1 MTRVS
6 RALSGALTLGL
17 VLGVAACGS
26 GDDGGSGSGATA
38 GDGDWSGQT
47 LTVWIMEGTNPDA
60 GPFFDEVATAFEE
73 ETGATLDVQF
83 QPWASAH
90 DKFTTAIAGGTTP
103 DVAEVGTTWTPEF
116 AEAGAL
122 ADLTDLV
129 ADAGLDDDLVA
140 GLQEAGTVDG
150 SLYGMPWYAGVRA
163 FVYRTDL
170 FEQAGLE
177 VPTTWDELRETALAL
192 KAAYPDTTAWPIAGD
207 SQYGVMPFV
216 WGAGGEMATLD
227 GGTWTSGIDSD
238 EAREGIA
245 FYTRMALED
254 GVSTAAA
261 TTWKETD
268 LLKAFEQGQAAMMI
282 TGSWTPR
289 TILTDAPD
297 LEGKIGAFPIPGQTE
312 GLSGSFLGGSHLGIF
327 NESDQQDLA
336 WEFVRLM
343 TTGEFAERWAQ
354 EANYFPGQASLL
366 DAAAQSDDPLVAP
379 FARQMVEAGAS
390 LPVTPLYGE
399 IQGKKTV
406 ETMLQ
411 SILSGKQTVEEATTT
426 AAEDMNATFEQ

>member
-1 MTRVS
+1 MTRS
-6 RALSGALTLGL
+6 SLPIATLTLGL
-17 VLGVAACGS
+17 SLSLAACGS
-26 GDDGGSGSGATA
+26 GGGDASSSSGTDGA
-38 GDGDWSGQT
+38 WSGQT

-60 GPFFDEVATAFEE
+60 EPFFDEVATAFEE

-103 DVAEVGTTWTPEF
+103 DVAEIGTTWTPEF
-116 AEAGAL
+116 AEVGAL

-129 ADAGLDDDLVA
+129 ADAGLDDDLVP

-150 SLYGMPWYAGVRA
+150 ALYGMPWYAGVRS

-170 FEQAGLE
+170 FEQAGVE
-177 VPTTWDELRETALAL
+177 VPTTWDELRQAALTLKETF
-192 KAAYPDTTAWPIAGD
+192 PDTTAWPIAGD

-216 WGAGGEMATLD
+216 WGAGGQIAEQD
-227 GGTWTSGIDSD
+227 GDTWTSGIDSD
-238 EAREGIA
+238 AAREGIE
-245 FYTRMALED
+245 FYTDMALED

-268 LLKAFEQGQAAMMI
+268 LLKAFEQGDAAMMI
-282 TGSWTPR
+282 TGSWTPK
-289 TILTDAPD
+289 TILADAPD
-297 LEGKIGAFPIPGQTE
+297 LEGKIGAFPIPGQDE
-312 GLSGSFLGGSHLGIF
+312 GVSPSFLGGSHLGIF
-327 NESDQQDLA
+327 NESDKQDLA
-336 WEFVRLM
+336 WEFVQM
-343 TTGEFAERWAQ
+343 MSTGEFAQRWAD

-366 DAAAQSDDPLVAP
+366 EAAAESDDPLVAP
-379 FARQMVEAGAS
+379 FAQQMVDGGAS
-390 LPVTPLYGE
+390 LPVTPLYGQ

-411 SILSGKQTVEEATTT
+411 SILSGKESVDQATST
-426 AAEDMNATFEQ
+426 AADDMNATFAG

>member
-6 RALSGALTLGL
+6 RALAGALTLGL
-17 VLGVAACGS
+17 TLGVAACGS
-26 GDDGGSGSGATA
+26 DDSDTPAAS
-38 GDGDWSGQT
+38 GDGDYTGQT
-47 LTVWIMEGTNPDA
+47 LTVWVMEGTNPDA
-60 GPFFDEVATAFEE
+60 EPFFAEVATAFEE
-73 ETGATLDVQF
+73 QTGATLDVQY

-103 DVAEVGTTWTPEF
+103 DVAEIGTTWTPEF

-122 ADLTDLV
+122 VDLTDLV
-129 ADAGLDDDLVA
+129 ADAGLDGDLVA

-177 VPTTWDELRETALAL
+177 VPTTWAELTETALAL
-192 KAAYPDTTAWPIAGD
+192 KAAYPDVTAWPIAGD
-207 SQYGVMPFV
+207 SQYGVMPFI
-216 WGAGGEMATLD
+216 WGAGGEVATQD
-227 GGTWTSGIDSD
+227 GDTWVSGIDSA
-238 EAREGIA
+238 EAREGIE
-245 FYTRMALED
+245 FYTGMATEQ

-268 LLKAFEQGQAAMMI
+268 LLKAFEQGSAAMMI
-282 TGSWTPR
+282 TGSWTPT
-289 TILTDAPD
+289 TILADAPD
-297 LEGKIGAFPIPGQTE
+297 LAGKIGAFPVPGQTE

-327 NESDQQDLA
+327 TESDQQDLA
-336 WEFVRLM
+336 WEYVKLM
-343 TTGEFAERWAQ
+343 TTGEFAERWA
-354 EANYFPGQASLL
+354 EESNYFPGQASLL
-366 DAAAQSDDPLVAP
+366 EAAAESDDPLVAP
-379 FARQMVEAGAS
+379 FARQMVEAGKS

-411 SILSGKQTVEEATTT
+411 SILSGKQTVDEATAT
-426 AAEDMNATFEQ
+426 AAEDMNATFGQ

>member
-6 RALSGALTLGL
+6 RALTGALTLGL
-17 VLGVAACGS
+17 VLGVAACGGS
-26 GDDGGSGSGATA
+26 DDDAAPAST
-38 GDGDWSGQT
+38 GDGDYSGQT

-60 GPFFDEVATAFEE
+60 DPFFDEVAQAFEDK
-73 ETGATLDVQF
+73 TGATLDVQF

-122 ADLTDLV
+122 VDLTSMV
-129 ADAGLDDDLVA
+129 EDAGLDDDLVA
-140 GLQEAGTVDG
+140 GLEEAGTVDG
-150 SLYGMPWYAGVRA
+150 SLYGMPWYAGVRS

-170 FEQAGLE
+170 FEQAGLT
-177 VPTTWDELRETALAL
+177 VPTTWDELKETALAL
-192 KAAYPDTTAWPIAGD
+192 KAAYPDVTAWPIAGD

-216 WGAGGEMATLD
+216 WGAGGEIATQD
-227 GGTWTSGIDSD
+227 GDTWVSGIDSD
-238 EAREGIA
+238 EAREGIS
-245 FYTRMALED
+245 FYTGMATQE

-268 LLKAFEQGQAAMMI
+268 LLKAFEQGSAAMMI
-282 TGSWTPR
+282 TGSWTPK

-297 LEGKIGAFPIPGQTE
+297 LEGKIGVFPIPGQTE

-327 NESDQQDLA
+327 SESDQQDLA
-336 WEFVRLM
+336 WEFVQLM
-343 TTGEFAERWAQ
+343 TTGEFAQRWAE

-366 DAAAQSDDPLVAP
+366 EDATASDDPLVAG
-379 FARQMVEAGAS
+379 FAQQMVEAGET

-411 SILSGKQTVEEATTT
+411 SILSGKATVDEATTT
-426 AAEDMNATFEQ
+426 AADDMNETFDQ

>member
-6 RALSGALTLGL
+6 RALTCALTLGL
-17 VLGVAACGS
+17 TLGVAACG
-26 GDDGGSGSGATA
+26 GSGNDDSTA
-38 GDGDWSGQT
+38 AASGDGDYAGKT

-60 GPFFDEVATAFEE
+60 EPFFDEVAAAFEE
-73 ETGATLDVQF
+73 RTGATLDVQF

-103 DVAEVGTTWTPEF
+103 DVAEIGTTWTPEF

-129 ADAGLDDDLVA
+129 AGAGLDKDLVT

-177 VPTTWDELRETALAL
+177 VPTTWAELQETALAL
-192 KAAYPDTTAWPIAGD
+192 KAAYPDVTAWPIAGD

-216 WGAGGEMATLD
+216 WGAGGEIATLD
-227 GGTWTSGIDSD
+227 GDTWTSGIDSD
-238 EAREGIA
+238 EARAGIE
-245 FYTRMALED
+245 FYTGMATEH

-268 LLKAFEQGQAAMMI
+268 LLKAFEQGDAAMMI
-282 TGSWTPR
+282 TGSWTPK

-297 LEGKIGAFPIPGQTE
+297 LTGKIGAFGIPGRTE
-312 GLSGSFLGGSHLGIF
+312 GLSGSFLGGSHLGVF

-336 WEFVRLM
+336 WEFIELM
-343 TTGEFAERWAQ
+343 ATGQFAERWAA

-366 DAAAQSDDPLVAP
+366 DAAAESDDPLVAP
-379 FARQMVEAGAS
+379 FARQMVEAGMS

-411 SILSGKQTVEEATTT
+411 SILSGKQTVAEATTT
-426 AAEDMNATFEQ
+426 AAEDMNATFAQ

>member
-6 RALSGALTLGL
+6 RALTCALTLGL
-17 VLGVAACGS
+17 TLAVAACG
-26 GDDGGSGSGATA
+26 GSGNDDSTA
-38 GDGDWSGQT
+38 AASGDGDYAGQT

-60 GPFFDEVATAFEE
+60 EPFFDEVAAAFEE
-73 ETGATLDVQF
+73 QTGATLDVQF

-103 DVAEVGTTWTPEF
+103 DVAEIGTTWTPEF

-129 ADAGLDDDLVA
+129 AGAGLDQDLVT

-170 FEQAGLE
+170 FEQAGLA
-177 VPTTWDELRETALAL
+177 VPTTWAELQETALAL
-192 KAAYPDTTAWPIAGD
+192 QAAYPDVTAWPIAGD

-216 WGAGGEMATLD
+216 WGAGGEIATLD
-227 GGTWTSGIDSD
+227 GDTWTSGIDSAD
-238 EAREGIA
+238 ARAGIE
-245 FYTRMALED
+245 FYTGMATEH

-268 LLKAFEQGQAAMMI
+268 LLKAFEQGDAAMMI
-282 TGSWTPR
+282 TGSWTPKA
-289 TILTDAPD
+289 ILTDAPD
-297 LEGKIGAFPIPGQTE
+297 LTGKIGAFGIPGQTE
-312 GLSGSFLGGSHLGIF
+312 GLSGSFLGGSHLGVF
-327 NESDQQDLA
+327 NKSDQQDLA
-336 WEFVRLM
+336 WEFIELM
-343 TTGEFAERWAQ
+343 ATGQFAERWAA
-354 EANYFPGQASLL
+354 ETNYFPGQASLL
-366 DAAAQSDDPLVAP
+366 DAAAESDDPLVAP
-379 FARQMVEAGAS
+379 FARQMVEAGMS

-411 SILSGKQTVEEATTT
+411 SILSGKQTVAEATTT
-426 AAEDMNATFEQ
+426 AAEDMNATFAQ

>member
-6 RALSGALTLGL
+6 RALAGALTVGL
-17 VLGVAACGS
+17 ALGVAACGDS
-26 GDDGGSGSGATA
+26 GGSTSGASA
-38 GDGDWSGQT
+38 SGSSDHSGQT

-73 ETGATLDVQF
+73 KTGATLDVQF

-122 ADLTDLV
+122 VDLTDKV
-129 ADAGLDDDLVA
+129 EDAGLADDLVS

-170 FEQAGLE
+170 FEQAGLTP
-177 VPTTWDELRETALAL
+177 PTTWDELKETALAL
-192 KAAYPDTTAWPIAGD
+192 KAAYPDVTAWPIAGD
-207 SQYGVMPFV
+207 SQYGVMPFI
-216 WGAGGEMATLD
+216 WGAGGEVAEQD
-227 GGTWTSGIDSD
+227 GDAWTSGIDSD
-238 EAREGIA
+238 AAREGVE
-245 FYTRMALED
+245 FYTGMATEE

-268 LLKAFEQGQAAMMI
+268 LLKAFEQGSAAMMI
-282 TGSWTPR
+282 TGSWTPK

-297 LEGKIGAFPIPGQTE
+297 LAGKIGAFPVPGKTE

-327 NESDQQDLA
+327 SESDKQDLA
-336 WEFVRLM
+336 WEFVQMM
-343 TTGEFAERWAQ
+343 TTGELAERWAA

-366 DAAAQSDDPLVAP
+366 EKVAQSDDPMVAP
-379 FARQMVEAGAS
+379 FARQMVEAGQT

-411 SILSGKQTVEEATTT
+411 SILSGKQTVEEATAT